1 MASRSAIQSRRTV
14 VSAWMNSAITAFR
27 QSFLRTDRNSSASS
41 AKCFR
46 PALSKHSAPHDLSPP
61 PRGIHPLF
69 SDPRSFPPPVSRVS
83 PETPATRKAI
93 LSATWS
99 EPPVPACPP
108 LANKPPRPW
117 PDAANPPVSPT
128 PPETPCVLSRY
139 QGNRT
144 PPSHATNC
152 PPEFPAADDRGLS
165 SEHRHEP
172 GALARFPRWSHP
184 WAAFLVIPHDRFTT
198 VSPRHHVIH
207 RPGIF
212 ACLSLALLPS
222 FNRGL

>member
-108 LANKPPRPW
+108 LANRPPRPW
-117 PDAANPPVSPT
+117 PDASNPPASPT
-128 PPETPCVLSRY
+128 PPKTPCALSRY

-144 PPSHATNC
+144 PPSPPPFEATSDASSAAKGSPSSWSSHNFPIHQLPAPVPLSQDSDEGNPTRPRNSC
-152 PPEFPAADDRGLS
+152 PAP
-165 SEHRHEP
+165 
-172 GALARFPRWSHP
+172 PRWICNARQIHAP
-184 WAAFLVIPHDRFTT
+184 TVGAAY
-198 VSPRHHVIH
+198 
-207 RPGIF
+207 
-212 ACLSLALLPS
+212 
-222 FNRGL
+222 